1 MLSAVLATT
10 TSSSEAGVNSFS
22 EAVDTAVTEVQTL
35 LASFA
40 ESLPRI
46 AIGLVVLALFW
57 VAGKVVKRALQ
68 PRLVEHQGKS
78 VGRVVTSI
86 VNGFIMVLG
95 VLVFLAV
102 AFPTVDVATLLGA
115 GGVVALAA
123 GFAFQDLLENA
134 MSGILLLLR
143 QPFKEGDVIEV
154 EGAIGVVQAITIR
167 ETRIRR
173 FDRQVMVVPNAQV
186 YKNAIRIQTE
196 NPAIRSSVIVGVSY
210 DDDLQHAED
219 VALEAMQGVE
229 GVLSDPA
236 PEAFYTDLGG
246 SSINLDVRYFHAPEQ
261 HELRRVQGEVVKAI
275 KKAYDNEGIDIPF
288 EIRTLDAGDSFTEA
302 IRHLADGNGRR
313 QRTGS

>member
-1 MLSAVLATT
+1 MLPPVLTT
-10 TSSSEAGVNSFS
+10 TSAATGVDSLS
-22 EAVDTAVTEVQTL
+22 EAVDAAVLEVQAL
-35 LASFA
+35 LAGFA
-40 ESLPRI
+40 ESLPRV

-57 VAGKVVKRALQ
+57 LAGKGVKRALQ
-68 PRLVEHQGKS
+68 PRLVGHRGTS

-86 VNGFIMVLG
+86 TNGLIIGIG
-95 VLVFLAV
+95 VLVSLAV

-115 GGVVALAA
+115 GGFVALAA

-154 EGAIGVVQAITIR
+154 EGAVGVVAAITIR

-196 NPAIRSSVIVGVSY
+196 HPAIRSSVIVGVGY
-210 DDDLQHAED
+210 EEDLQHAED
-219 VALEAMQGVE
+219 LALEALASVD
-229 GVLSDPA
+229 GVLEDPA

-246 SSINLDVRYFHAPEQ
+246 SSINLDLRYFHAPEQ
-261 HELRRVQGEVVKAI
+261 HELRRVQGEVVKAV
-275 KKAYDNEGIDIPF
+275 KQAYDNEGIDIPF
-288 EIRTLDAGDSFTEA
+288 PIRTLDAGDSFSEA
-302 IRHLADGNGRR
+302 IRHLSSSS
-313 QRTGS
+313 QTV